1 MVNVVA
7 HRGFS
12 GKYPENTQIAFEKA
26 LALNVEM
33 IELDLHLSR
42 DRHLIVIHDPT
53 VDRTS
58 DGTGK
63 VEELTLAEIKS
74 LNAGSW
80 FAPEFHDQKFLTF
93 QEALDIMANKVRLNI
108 HIKAYDH
115 DREIIVPLV
124 VEEVK
129 KRELFDSAFVASD
142 QDSLVLAKKIE
153 PRLVICNLSTE
164 PTETYIDRSREIGCQ
179 LLQPGNRQVD
189 YVFMERAHQFGLE
202 VNPFYADDEAEMQR
216 LIDCGVDG
224 ILTNYPDLLLS
235 IRDNLN

>member
-33 IELDLHLSR
+33 IELDLHISR

-129 KRELFDSAFVASD
+129 KGA
-142 QDSLVLAKKIE
+142 I
-153 PRLVICNLSTE
+153 
-164 PTETYIDRSREIGCQ
+164 
-179 LLQPGNRQVD
+179 
-189 YVFMERAHQFGLE
+189 
-202 VNPFYADDEAEMQR
+202 
-216 LIDCGVDG
+216 
-224 ILTNYPDLLLS
+224 
-235 IRDNLN
+235 